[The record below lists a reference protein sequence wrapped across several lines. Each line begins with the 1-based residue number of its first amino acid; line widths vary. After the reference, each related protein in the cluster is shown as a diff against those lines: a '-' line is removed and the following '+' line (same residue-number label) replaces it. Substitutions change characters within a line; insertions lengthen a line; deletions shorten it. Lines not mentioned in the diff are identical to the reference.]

1 MVRITE
7 EMVRKRAEHN
17 EGEIFSLE
25 ELSLHQLDIEKI
37 EHIQNWCKKIQILY
51 LQNNLISKIE
61 NVYKLK
67 DLNYLNLALNNI
79 EKIENLEAC
88 ESLKKLD
95 LTVNFVGEISSI
107 ESLKNNEFLEELYLV
122 GNPCAN
128 YEGYKEYVIATLTQL
143 KKLDGIDIERSERIK
158 AIQNFPAVRE
168 KIKDQE
174 AVYAI
179 KRQEQINES
188 KQKDK
193 IIELDDEKELNE
205 EEKQKKEEDYWK
217 EKVDYTPESRS
228 EMQNKIRE
236 NKEKTTP
243 SRFTQKVEK
252 RKRRLFNEH
261 GEPVSVNEAKVDF
274 LLTESD
280 DDCNFILDVSCYK
293 YLDTSL
299 IDLDIQPWYARVT
312 IKGKVLQIVLF
323 EEVKPDSCTAKR
335 SQVTGH
341 LLVTLP
347 KLYPPKVPAQRP
359 KTQKAGKE
367 EGDEKRN
374 FLEVREPQRSIVE
387 QLDKLVTRD
396 RSRKQKKN
404 VESCIETYD
413 DDHPEVPPLI

>member
-359 KTQKAGKE
+359 KTQKAEKV
-367 EGDEKRN
+367 GDEKRN

-404 VESCIETYD
+404 VESCVETYD

>member
-359 KTQKAGKE
+359 KTQKAEK

-404 VESCIETYD
+404 VESCVETYD

>member
-193 IIELDDEKELNE
+193 ITELDDETELNE

-359 KTQKAGKE
+359 KTQEAEK

-404 VESCIETYD
+404 VERCVETYD

>member
-1 MVRITE
+1 
-7 EMVRKRAEHN
+7 
-17 EGEIFSLE
+17 
-25 ELSLHQLDIEKI
+25 LH
-37 EHIQNWCKKIQILY
+37 
-51 LQNNLISKIE
+51 
-61 NVYKLK
+61 
-67 DLNYLNLALNNI
+67 
-79 EKIENLEAC
+79 AC

-158 AIQNFPAVRE
+158 AVQNFHAVRE

-188 KQKDK
+188 KQRDK
-193 IIELDDEKELNE
+193 IVELDDDKELNE

-359 KTQKAGKE
+359 NTQKA
-367 EGDEKRN
+367 EKVAEKSN
-374 FLEVREPQRSIVE
+374 FLEVREPQSSIVE
-387 QLDKLVTRD
+387 QLDKLVTQD
-396 RSRKQKKN
+396 RGNHRKQKK